1 MTNLYIDKLHCNPQS
16 RIFTFWTVSYT

>member
-1 MTNLYIDKLHCNPQS
+1 MTNLYIDKIHCNPQS